1 MSNDFSLLRTFVAA
15 VTEIMQDKNL
25 PEPSLLVRLRPLLE
39 DLVSQDKWL
48 PDDFSRP
55 HPDHYQQYLLHCD
68 PLERFSVVSFVLGPG
83 QKMPPHDHTTWGLIG
98 ILRGAEN
105 FRSYNLIEGQL
116 VSGTIQRLNKGQ
128 FTFVSPHVGD
138 IHEVSNA
145 FPDRVSISI
154 HVYGANIG
162 AVRRH
167 IYDPV
172 TGERDDFVSGYANSV
187 LPNLWN
193 RSEQVIDAM
202 RSERPKKVLH

>member
-1 MSNDFSLLRTFVAA
+1 MSNEFALLRTFVAA
-15 VTEIMQDKNL
+15 TTEIMHDNL

-39 DLVSQDKWL
+39 DLVSQDNWL
-48 PDDFSRP
+48 PDDFSRS

-68 PLERFSVVSFVLGPG
+68 PLERFSVVSFVLGLG

-98 ILRGAEN
+98 ILRGVKN

-116 VSGTIQRLNKGQ
+116 VAGTIQRLTQGQ

-145 FPDRVSISI
+145 LPDRVSISI

-167 IYDPV
+167 IYDPF
-172 TGERDDFVSGYANSV
+172 TGERANFVSGYANSV

-193 RSEQVIDAM
+193 RSEQVVDVM
-202 RSERPKKVLH
+202 KSERPHKVLH

>member
-1 MSNDFSLLRTFVAA
+1 MSNEFVLLRTFVAA
-15 VTEIMQDKNL
+15 VTEIMDDKNL
-25 PEPSLLVRLRPLLE
+25 PEPSLLLRLRPLLE
-39 DLVSQDKWL
+39 DLVSEDNWL
-48 PDDFSRP
+48 PDEFSRP

-83 QKMPPHDHTTWGLIG
+83 QKTSPHDHTTWGLIG
-98 ILRGAEN
+98 TIRGAKN
-105 FRSYNLIEGQL
+105 FRPYNLNEGQL
-116 VSGTIQRLNKGQ
+116 TAGTIQRLAQ
-128 FTFVSPHVGD
+128 RQITFVSPQVGD

-145 FPDRVSISI
+145 YPDRVSISI

-172 TGERDDFVSGYANSV
+172 TGVRDDFVSGYANSV

-193 RSEQVIDAM
+193 RSEQVIDSM
-202 RSERPKKVLH
+202 RSEQPIKVLH